1 MKEFLASLR
10 PSELEAWCAASG
22 FPKFRAAQIRQ
33 WLFEHLVADPE
44 RMLNLPKDLRNCLKE
59 EFFAPSMRI
68 AEALPA
74 GDNVTKLLLELH
86 DKEHIE
92 MAVIPAE
99 DGRVTFCLSTQVG
112 CPVGCRFCASGKNGF
127 RRNLSCG
134 EILEEFLLGCGFLGK
149 RCDNI
154 VFMGIGEGLLNCG
167 ELFPALERLTDQ
179 EGFRFA
185 PRRITVS
192 TSGYVPGM
200 LKFAELEK
208 EFVLA
213 VSLHAPD
220 DVTRAK
226 IIPDPLRFPVAEIL
240 RAADTFRE
248 RSGRMVTLEY
258 TLLAGINDSPAQGE
272 ALGRL
277 AFAHHAKINL
287 IPYNAAAG
295 EFKRPSKERI
305 EAFERAAAK
314 TGAVVTRRV
323 ERGSGRNAAC
333 GQLRIDAERRKSD
346 AEDNSL

>member
-10 PSELEAWCAASG
+10 PSELEAWCAGSG
-22 FPKFRAAQIRQ
+22 VPRFRAAQIRQ
-33 WLFEHLVADPE
+33 WLFEKLTADPE
-44 RMLNLPKDLRNCLKE
+44 EMLNLPKELRNRLKE

-127 RRNLSCG
+127 RRNLACG

-167 ELFPALERLTDQ
+167 ELFPALERLTGQD
-179 EGFRFA
+179 GFRFA

-258 TLLAGINDSPAQGE
+258 TLLAGINDSPAQAE

-323 ERGSGRNAAC
+323 ERGSGHSAAC
-333 GQLRIDAERRKSD
+333 GQLRIDAERRKSE

>member
-1 MKEFLASLR
+1 M
-10 PSELEAWCAASG
+10 
-22 FPKFRAAQIRQ
+22 
-33 WLFEHLVADPE
+33 
-44 RMLNLPKDLRNCLKE
+44 
-59 EFFAPSMRI
+59 
-68 AEALPA
+68 
-74 GDNVTKLLLELH
+74 
-86 DKEHIE
+86 
-92 MAVIPAE
+92 
-99 DGRVTFCLSTQVG
+99 
-112 CPVGCRFCASGKNGF
+112 GCRFCASGKNGF
-127 RRNLSCG
+127 RRNLVCG

-154 VFMGIGEGLLNCG
+154 VFMGIGEGLLNSG
-167 ELFPALERLTDQ
+167 ELFPALDRLTDQ
-179 EGFRFA
+179 AGFRFA

-220 DVTRAK
+220 DATRAK

-295 EFKRPSKERI
+295 EFKRPSRERI
-305 EAFERAAAK
+305 EAFARAAAQ

-333 GQLRIDAERRKSD
+333 GQLRIDAERKQADSENKS
-346 AEDNSL
+346 L